1 MKTLLRLFTLACVMI
16 IGTTTFA
23 QGKKGMHKM
32 KADSAFAK
40 VSERLKLTTGQQTQ
54 LKDVMK
60 QNREEM
66 KAVREANKDAAKPE
80 KRKAMLAQLKKSDE
94 RINAILDESQ
104 KAEYTKLKEE
114 KKAQMKAKRAER
126 QKGKPQ
132 GDADDEL
139 MDEGLL

>member
-1 MKTLLRLFTLACVMI
+1 MLRLCTLAFIVI
-16 IGTTTFA
+16 LGTTAFA

-40 VSERLKLTTGQQTQ
+40 VSERLKLTEGQQTK
-54 LKDVMK
+54 LREVMK

-66 KAVREANKDAAKPE
+66 KAVRESNKDAAKPD

-94 RINAILDESQ
+94 RINGILDESQ
-104 KAEYTKLKEE
+104 KAEYAKLKEE

-126 QKGKPQ
+126 QKAKPQ
-132 GDADDEL
+132 GGADDEL
-139 MDEGLL
+139 MDDGLL